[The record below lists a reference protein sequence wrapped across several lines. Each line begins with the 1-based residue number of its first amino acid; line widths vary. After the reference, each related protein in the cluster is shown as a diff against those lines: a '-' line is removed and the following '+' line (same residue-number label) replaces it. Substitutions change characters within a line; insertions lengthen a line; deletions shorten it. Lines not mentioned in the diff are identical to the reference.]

1 MSTPLRFAQGDII
14 RFVLYFVTSTVVE
27 RSLSVWD
34 FSISLCFSRNDI
46 LKYHFDKSVCG
57 GLGGI
62 VTPQLFCF
70 FSWQEKKALSHCEL
84 YFHLFFSAV
93 LIEFSIPKVL
103 LYQNLYVCYILYKF
117 WFIDEI
123 PKKVYFYWPKNIANY
138 LCAKYNVIEKLCL
151 FTGSQ

>member
-62 VTPQLFCF
+62 VTPKLFCF
-70 FSWQEKKALSHCEL
+70 FSWQEKKALSYCEL
-84 YFHLFFSAV
+84 YFSIALFAV
-93 LIEFSIPKVL
+93 VIEFSIHKSL
-103 LYQNLYVCYILYKF
+103 LYQNLYIFLTYIKF
-117 WFIDEI
+117 WFAYEI

-138 LCAKYNVIEKLCL
+138 LCTKYNVIEKIRL
-151 FTGSQ
+151 FVGSQ